1 MRKILVFMLL
11 LLMATGVAFA
21 EDGAGAE
28 PVTVPE
34 GEPDVVMMDQDVTE
48 PEAGV
53 MESEQKVTLMGQS
66 VTESI
71 DLSAV
76 QLEAGEDT
84 IRGDRIGNQA
94 CTCLDV

>member
-53 MESEQKVTLMGQS
+53 MESEQKVTLMEQS
-66 VTESI
+66 VTEPI

-76 QLEAGEDT
+76 QLTLAKTQYEAT
-84 IRGDRIGNQA
+84 
-94 CTCLDV
+94 